1 MQVGTWIG
9 GFGMERMPD
18 EHLQHVRASLRMLLF
33 PGTTILSHRLPAAPI
48 PIDPPPSLWTVW
60 PPFLSSTHT
69 HARSTPPPLHP
80 TRTHSHMY
88 CCTYETCRGFCLPLP
103 AFLCHQECLF
113 FWCDHSQTICCRLYP
128 LSDSCSV
135 LSTTVRYRL
144 HLPTGL
150 LHDR

>member
-60 PPFLSSTHT
+60 PPFLNIHAAPPPSPPPPPPHRHARAHTHT
-69 HARSTPPPLHP
+69 TIRPVVDFICPHPPLSATKSGYSSGAITLRQPAVACIRTLSCSCSDLSTP
-80 TRTHSHMY
+80 
-88 CCTYETCRGFCLPLP
+88 
-103 AFLCHQECLF
+103 
-113 FWCDHSQTICCRLYP
+113 
-128 LSDSCSV
+128 
-135 LSTTVRYRL
+135 VRYRL
-144 HLPTGL
+144 LLPPRP
-150 LHDR
+150 LHDA